1 MGLKLRVLYLG
12 KMEFPRF
19 RLVECDNEATMVVS
33 PAVALLIQHPTLGN
47 ILYDTGNSADFLKTY
62 TPEMLHN
69 YPITEMITIEEALAK
84 EGLTPGDID
93 QLILS
98 HLHFD
103 HAGGLQHFVG
113 TKAIDHVL
121 VSEAD
126 LKQAWWAVTTG
137 NNGAYIRSLFDVEGI
152 RFETIHDTTW
162 LADDLGLFIQASHTP
177 GVIGLILKTEHHG
190 TILTTSDAIYTA
202 DSYRQALPP
211 GGTINATTDEFYDNL
226 ERIKAMEKNYNATL
240 LFGHDIDQTAADHLL
255 FTCGSLMRGLIPE
268 IEKIAAYAKHER
280 ITMADIDAVAEPV
293 LDARIFDM
301 TNAVTARNYDRAAG
315 VLAELLRMQMEPI
328 AILAALGKELRRLYT
343 ARLALDGGKD
353 RVWLKELWS
362 MSSDYPAKLLL
373 QAARNVDHDWCRQA
387 VKRCQVLDRR
397 MKSERNMDSEG
408 ELKLL
413 LMELAGGR

>member
-1 MGLKLRVLYLG
+1 MAKNDSRGRSGGYEALRAAIKAGVPANLYIFYGEERYLLQTMARQLKELLIPGGFEEFNYHRLTGKGLTVQELAETAEAMPMMAEHTLITVTDMDIFKLDESQRTALIDLLGDFPPYCTLVFLYEQVPYKRDG
-12 KMEFPRF
+12 KMKKLCAALNEYVQEVEFVQQERSDLLKWLKRRF
-19 RLVECDNEATMVVS
+19 AAT
-33 PAVALLIQHPTLGN
+33 
-47 ILYDTGNSADFLKTY
+47 
-62 TPEMLHN
+62 
-69 YPITEMITIEEALAK
+69 
-84 EGLTPGDID
+84 
-93 QLILS
+93 
-98 HLHFD
+98 
-103 HAGGLQHFVG
+103 
-113 TKAIDHVL
+113 
-121 VSEAD
+121 
-126 LKQAWWAVTTG
+126 
-137 NNGAYIRSLFDVEGI
+137 
-152 RFETIHDTTW
+152 
-162 LADDLGLFIQASHTP
+162 
-177 GVIGLILKTEHHG
+177 
-190 TILTTSDAIYTA
+190 
-202 DSYRQALPP
+202 
-211 GGTINATTDEFYDNL
+211 
-226 ERIKAMEKNYNATL
+226 
-240 LFGHDIDQTAADHLL
+240 GHDIDQTAADHLL